1 MVNPAVTPCD
11 PLNLTPFFRSVELTE
26 SVDAATQHG
35 MLRLTALG
43 YQLLAN
49 TVRNYLYSVLRTQS
63 VLPLIS
69 FKPRHLERCANP
81 IDITSIKS

>member
-1 MVNPAVTPCD
+1 MVNPGRQCIAVTPCD

-49 TVRNYLYSVLRTQS
+49 TVPVIICTVCSQLVQ
-63 VLPLIS
+63 
-69 FKPRHLERCANP
+69 
-81 IDITSIKS
+81 